1 MINIE
6 LHNIIEIHES
16 AHGKIS
22 VGMGDDGEQY
32 IRKTSRFDK
41 SAIQLISEL
50 DSSYI
55 AKIVEVSDN
64 EIYMEYVDGEIL
76 TSNNALPDKIYRIF
90 TELCDAVSALHSV
103 GVIHRDIKPSNI
115 MLTSDGHIK
124 LIDFDAARVK
134 KINQDKDTS
143 FIGTDGFAPP
153 EQYGFEQTDERS
165 DIYALGVTMKLILN
179 DNFEKSPYRSVIEK
193 CLKFSPDQRYSSVL
207 SLKKALA
214 FCKNRKTILLSAVS
228 VAVVAVICVCLSVM
242 SKPAVDIPENV
253 VSDIQTKPAPMTDET
268 FPATTEP
275 VVTTEI
281 SKTPTFNEETLDED
295 LLYWELIP
303 VPGELP
309 KLYDYVSEYSYEYDS
324 FEFHWNEISEDDYNG
339 ICGLIQDW
347 LEDYNTFEPDG
358 RIMYQNAE
366 YMVSVEYT
374 DNRLSVQILSMN
386 GTVPEISSILEYSVP
401 ADSERTVNW
410 SEIEGIPE
418 DFPMLADSVTA
429 YEDGKIHWDRM
440 SKEELQ
446 NIAMKMT
453 DTHTLTSASITE
465 TDIIYNFEG
474 DGYRAILHRTNFVSS
489 LKPYQTTLQIVE

>member
-1 MINIE
+1 MN
-6 LHNIIEIHES
+6 LHDTIDIHES

-32 IRKTSRFDK
+32 VKKTSRFDK

-50 DSSYI
+50 DSPYI
-55 AKIVEVSDN
+55 AKIFEVCDN
-64 EIYMEYVDGEIL
+64 EIYMEYVDGEVL
-76 TSNNALPDKIYRIF
+76 TSNNTSPDKIYRIF

-179 DNFEKSPYRSVIEK
+179 DNFEKSPYRPAIEK
-193 CLKFSPDQRYSSVL
+193 CLKFSPDQRYSSV
-207 SLKKALA
+207 SALKKALA
-214 FCKNRKTILLSAVS
+214 FCKNRKAILLAMSLVTVAAL
-228 VAVVAVICVCLSVM
+228 AVVCLTM
-242 SKPAVDIPENV
+242 IKPTADVSENADIDV
-253 VSDIQTKPAPMTDET
+253 QTTTSPVTVET
-268 FPATTEP
+268 TTSP
-275 VVTTEI
+275 VY
-281 SKTPTFNEETLDED
+281 SEETVDD
-295 LLYWELIP
+295 NLLYWELIP
-303 VPGELP
+303 VPAELP

-324 FEFHWNEISEDDYNG
+324 FDFYWNEISEDDYNG

-347 LEDYNTFEPDG
+347 LGDCNTFESDG
-358 RIMYQNAE
+358 RVMYQNAE

-374 DNRLSVQILSMN
+374 APELSIQIMSMN
-386 GTVPEISSILEYSVP
+386 GAVPEISLVLEYSVP
-401 ADSERTVNW
+401 ADSERAVKW

-418 DFPMLADSVTA
+418 DFPMLDDSVTA

-446 NIAMKMT
+446 NIALKMA
-453 DTHTLTSASITE
+453 DTFILTSTNITE

-474 DGYRAILHRTNFVSS
+474 GGYRAILHRTSFIST

>member
-1 MINIE
+1 MN
-6 LHNIIEIHES
+6 LHDTIDIHES

-50 DSSYI
+50 DSPYI
-55 AKIVEVSDN
+55 AKIFEVCDN
-64 EIYMEYVDGEIL
+64 EIYMEYVDGEVL
-76 TSNNALPDKIYRIF
+76 TSNNTSPDKIYRIF

-179 DNFEKSPYRSVIEK
+179 DNFEKSPYRPVIER
-193 CLKFSPDQRYSSVL
+193 CLKFSPDQRYSSVEE
-207 SLKKALA
+207 LKKALA
-214 FCKNRKTILLSAVS
+214 FCKNRKAILLSVS
-228 VAVVAVICVCLSVM
+228 LVAVAALAVVCLAM
-242 SKPAVDIPENV
+242 IKPTADVSENADIDV
-253 VSDIQTKPAPMTDET
+253 QTTTSPVTVET
-268 FPATTEP
+268 TTSP
-275 VVTTEI
+275 VY
-281 SKTPTFNEETLDED
+281 SEETVDD
-295 LLYWELIP
+295 NLLCWELIP
-303 VPGELP
+303 VPAKLP

-324 FEFHWNEISEDDYNG
+324 FDFHWNEISENDYND

-347 LEDYNTFEPDG
+347 LDDCNTFESDG
-358 RIMYQNAE
+358 RVMYQNAE

-374 DNRLSVQILSMN
+374 ASELSIQIMSMN
-386 GTVPEISSILEYSVP
+386 GSVPEISSVLEYSVP
-401 ADSERTVNW
+401 DDSERAVKW

-418 DFPMLADSVTA
+418 DFPMLTDSVTA

-446 NIAMKMT
+446 NFALKMA
-453 DTHTLTSASITE
+453 DTLTLTSTNITE